1 MLTYNPKNRISCKD
15 ALNHPYFTK
24 DLSFTEKYD
33 QILSHITKDNK
44 EIELHDYQ
52 THSKNKLPVIN
63 DKIKAKHINADYYSK
78 KNKLNEINY
87 YEDLLK

>member
-24 DLSFTEKYD
+24 DLSFTERYD

-44 EIELHDYQ
+44 DAELHDYQ
-52 THSKNKLPVIN
+52 IHNKVKQPVIN
-63 DKIKAKHINADYYSK
+63 DKIKGKYVNSDY
-78 KNKLNEINY
+78 
-87 YEDLLK
+87 